1 MIGLAHI
8 MIRPLSYNITGE
20 SVPIFRSVEQVKPKT
35 WRILGFADV
44 ISMTTGPLSSCELP
58 LTNRDPNE
66 LTEAFPLPK
75 KLYLILPLLL
85 YVFVCLS
92 NKFGVQQINKY
103 LNFLGIWMLSNT
115 DKGKCFFSLVRII
128 KLCLYASFF
137 LSLQKHFRS
146 MG

>member
-1 MIGLAHI
+1 

-20 SVPIFRSVEQVKPKT
+20 SAPIFRSVKQVKPKT

-75 KLYLILPLLL
+75 KLYLIFALLL

-92 NKFGVQQINKY
+92 NKFGV
-103 LNFLGIWMLSNT
+103 
-115 DKGKCFFSLVRII
+115 
-128 KLCLYASFF
+128 
-137 LSLQKHFRS
+137 
-146 MG
+146 

>member
-20 SVPIFRSVEQVKPKT
+20 SAPIFRSVKQVKPKT